1 MYEVLGITSE
11 VLFAIVMMPFLLRH
25 INRVFY
31 KGKNRMI
38 TSWRM
43 RFRKIHKPAGFGLAV
58 ISLIHGYLALGSIR
72 LHTGTLAWM
81 VSIAAVILGVL
92 FSIKKKA
99 VILVWHRRMAL
110 LAILFI
116 ALHLL
121 VPGALYYIGF

>member
-1 MYEVLGITSE
+1 MYEVLGILSA
-11 VLFAIVMMPFLLRH
+11 VLFTIIMMPFLLKH
-25 INRVFY
+25 FNRVIY

-43 RFRKIHKPAGFGLAV
+43 RFRKVHKPGGFGLAA
-58 ISLIHGYLALGSIR
+58 ISLIHGYLALGAIR
-72 LHTGTLAWM
+72 LHTGTLAYI
-81 VSIAAVILGVL
+81 VCIAAVILGVL

-99 VILVWHRRMAL
+99 VFLVWHRRAAL

-121 VPGALYYIGF
+121 APGALYYIGL

>member
-1 MYEVLGITSE
+1 MYEVLGITSS

-25 INRVFY
+25 YNRIFY
-31 KGKNRMI
+31 KGKNSMI
-38 TSWRM
+38 TSWRK

-58 ISLIHGYLALGSIR
+58 IALIHGYLALGSIR
-72 LHTGTLAWM
+72 LHTGTLAWI
-81 VSIAAVILGVL
+81 VSIAAVIPGVL

-99 VILVWHRRMAL
+99 VFLVWHRRIAL

-121 VPGALYYIGF
+121 VPGALYYIGY

>member
-1 MYEVLGITSE
+1 MYEVLGIISA
-11 VLFAIVMMPFLLRH
+11 VLFTIVMMPFLLRH
-25 INRVFY
+25 FNRIFY

-38 TSWRM
+38 ASWRM
-43 RFRKIHKPAGFGLAV
+43 RFRKIHKPAGLGLAA

-72 LHTGTLAWM
+72 LHTGTLAWI

-99 VILVWHRRMAL
+99 VILVWHRRIAL

>member
-1 MYEVLGITSE
+1 MYEVLGIISA

-25 INRVFY
+25 FNRIFY

-43 RFRKIHKPAGFGLAV
+43 RFRKIHKPAGFSLAV
-58 ISLIHGYLALGSIR
+58 IALIHGYLALGSIR
-72 LHTGTLAWM
+72 LHTGTLAWI

-99 VILVWHRRMAL
+99 VILVWHRRIAL

>member
-1 MYEVLGITSE
+1 MYEVLGIISA
-11 VLFAIVMMPFLLRH
+11 VLFVIVMMPFLLRH
-25 INRVFY
+25 FNRIFF

-38 TSWRM
+38 ASWRM
-43 RFRKIHKPAGFGLAV
+43 WFRKIHKPAGCGLAV
-58 ISLIHGYLALGSIR
+58 ISLVHGYLALGSIR
-72 LHTGTLAWM
+72 LHTGTLAWI
-81 VSIAAVILGVL
+81 VSIAAVILGVF

-99 VILVWHRRMAL
+99 VYLVWHRRAAL